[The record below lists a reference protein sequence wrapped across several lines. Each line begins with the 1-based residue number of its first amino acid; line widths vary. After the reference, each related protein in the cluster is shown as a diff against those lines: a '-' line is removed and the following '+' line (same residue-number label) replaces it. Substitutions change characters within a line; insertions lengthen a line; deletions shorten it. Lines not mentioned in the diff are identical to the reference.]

1 MRSNQAFGSRLFEAG
16 NVLLLLVVTLLCLLP
31 FAYVIVSSFASTDSI
46 IPKGFSLVTYEY
58 IFSTG
63 TFIKSLGISIY
74 ITVLGTFI
82 NLLFTTT
89 MAYPLSRSTL
99 LGRKP
104 VLFLVMFTMLFSGGM
119 IPAYFVVKWF
129 GLINSLWAL
138 MIPNAISAFNLI
150 ILRNFFQQIPEG
162 LEESAKIDGCTDFG
176 IFFRIILPLSV
187 PALATFGLFYAVT
200 HWNSY
205 VHAILY
211 LNDNTKWPV
220 QVLMRNIIIL
230 ANSSIG
236 DGNDFDVEIPPQPI
250 KMAVIVVSTLPI
262 LLVYP
267 FLQKHFAKGV
277 LVGSIKG

>member
-1 MRSNQAFGSRLFEAG
+1 
-16 NVLLLLVVTLLCLLP
+16 
-31 FAYVIVSSFASTDSI
+31 
-46 IPKGFSLVTYEY
+46 
-58 IFSTG
+58 
-63 TFIKSLGISIY
+63 
-74 ITVLGTFI
+74 
-82 NLLFTTT
+82 
-89 MAYPLSRSTL
+89 
-99 LGRKP
+99 
-104 VLFLVMFTMLFSGGM
+104 
-119 IPAYFVVKWF
+119 
-129 GLINSLWAL
+129 
-138 MIPNAISAFNLI
+138 MIPNAISAFNLL

-176 IFFRIILPLSV
+176 IFLRIILPLSI

-205 VHAILY
+205 VHAVLY

-262 LLVYP
+262 LVVYP
-267 FLQKHFAKGV
+267 FLQKHFAQGV